1 MRYAFEDFVLNTD
14 RVELTKAG
22 CEIAVEPKVFG
33 LLHILIENRDK
44 VLGKDELIERIWDGR
59 IVSDAAISSCV
70 KMLRKVLD
78 DDGKQQRIIRTVH
91 GRGFRFV
98 AAVDEIADVS
108 PDPALEFSVIEPPPS
123 VPFTE
128 QSPSTIS
135 QRKGG
140 KPSIVVL
147 PFQSFVSDGPEAVFS
162 EALPHELIQALSR
175 LRWIRVIARGTA
187 FRFRT
192 TDPDLGEIGRRLGV
206 TYALCGSISR
216 LGDRLAI
223 TIELSDCETGDV
235 VWADRFETRPGTF
248 QEIRHEI
255 VARVISSLE
264 IYVPLNEAGHAQL
277 SMSEHLDAWANYH
290 LGLRHMF
297 RFTKDDNSR
306 AAALFERAIAQD
318 PAFARAHAGLSFT
331 NFQDAFVNYTP
342 DVKRAAADARRF
354 AERSVE
360 LDPFDPFSNF
370 TLGRVS
376 WLEGEPAAGQ
386 SWLERAVS
394 LSPNFA
400 QGHYSRSFTQM
411 VLGES
416 QEALES
422 ADIALKLSP
431 LDPFLYAVHAVRA
444 WAAMRLGDMKEA
456 AAAAERAARAPG
468 AHFLVLMIAAMIFAA
483 AGNLERARYWSAQV
497 RKKRPDANQD
507 HFFAAFPFANDGF
520 RKKVSDCLKDAGF

>member
-1 MRYAFEDFVLNTD
+1 MRYAFEDFILNTD
-14 RVELTKAG
+14 RVELTKGG
-22 CEIAVEPKVFG
+22 CEIAVEPQVFD
-33 LLHILIENRDK
+33 LLHILIQNRDR
-44 VLGKDELIERIWDGR
+44 VLSKDELIELIWEGR
-59 IVSDAAISSCV
+59 IISDAAISSCV
-70 KMLRKVLD
+70 KMLRKALD

-98 AAVDEIADVS
+98 AAVDEIANVS
-108 PDPALEFSVIEPPPS
+108 AGQAREPPAIEPLPS
-123 VPFTE
+123 VQEE
-128 QSPSTIS
+128 QLSTIS

-140 KPSIVVL
+140 KPSVVVL
-147 PFQSFVSDGPEAVFS
+147 PFQSFVSEGPEAVFS

-187 FRFRT
+187 FRFRMA
-192 TDPDLGEIGRRLGV
+192 DPDLAEIGRRLDV
-206 TYALCGSISR
+206 RYALCGSISR
-216 LGDRLAI
+216 LGDKLAI

-235 VWADRFETRPGTF
+235 VWAERFETKPGRL
-248 QEIRHEI
+248 QEIHREI

-264 IYVPLNEAGHAQL
+264 IYIPLNEADHGRL
-277 SMSEHLDAWANYH
+277 RLSEHLDAWANYH

-331 NFQDAFVNYTP
+331 RFQDAFVNYTP
-342 DVKRAAADARRF
+342 DVKQAIADARRF

-360 LDPFDPFSNF
+360 LDPLDPFSNL
-370 TLGRVS
+370 TMGRVS
-376 WLEGEPAAGQ
+376 WLECEPAAGL

-400 QGHYSRSFTQM
+400 HGHYSRSFTQM
-411 VLGES
+411 ILGDA
-416 QEALES
+416 QEAWES
-422 ADIALKLSP
+422 AETALKLSP

-444 WAAMRLGDMKEA
+444 WTAMRLGDMTEA
-456 AAAAERAARAPG
+456 VAAAEKAGRAPG
-468 AHFLVLMIAAMIFAA
+468 AHFLVLMIVAMVNAA
-483 AGNLERARYWSAQV
+483 AGDLERARYWSTQA

-507 HFFAAFPFANDGF
+507 HFFAAFPFANDDF
-520 RKKVSDCLKDAGF
+520 RKRISNCLKDAGF